1 VAAFRSIETRLPQ
14 FRVTSNGYSAVIDA
28 RGEVLAGARM
38 GERTLVVGELP
49 ALEPAR
55 TLMVA
60 WGDWVGRAGA
70 LFLLALALLAAGMAW
85 RSRRGAPAEVSAPR
99 AVLALPAEVALL
111 TPAVRWTAGVLRAF
125 ACGGLAWLAATVVA
139 GEGALASNT
148 LAQIRAFIALVLAPE
163 VAARGLLWA
172 SRATLSVQAGLLVAT
187 RGARRVELA
196 LQDVA
201 ALHAWRV
208 PSPAPGVSLL
218 LVSGAMWRC
227 SLAHVDALGLQAAL
241 AAHAA
246 QFHLGDRAGD
256 GVARATSV
264 SPVWAAR
271 HAQAVLAPRG
281 NRFLHHA
288 LTKFALLPLLLAIPA
303 FRLHQHIAFGGSF
316 GEAQMFGI
324 AAYAKGFALWWAAW
338 AIGVVLVA
346 AVLRAA
352 IEGATLAVVLWRP
365 ERLLEVRRGLE
376 RLALAALYLGIPAW
390 FALRFVGG

>member
-1 VAAFRSIETRLPQ
+1 
-14 FRVTSNGYSAVIDA
+14 VIDA

-70 LFLLALALLAAGMAW
+70 LFLLALALLAGAMAW
-85 RSRRGAPAEVSAPR
+85 RSRRGAPVEVSAPR

-111 TPAVRWTAGVLRAF
+111 TPSVRWTAGALRAF
-125 ACGGLAWLAATVVA
+125 AYGGLAWLAATVVA

-172 SRATLSVQAGLLVAT
+172 SRATLSVQGGLLVAT
-187 RGARRVELA
+187 RGTRRVELA
-196 LQDVA
+196 LRDVA

-208 PSPAPGVSLL
+208 PSPAPGVSLQL
-218 LVSGAMWRC
+218 ASGAMWHY

-241 AAHAA
+241 AA
-246 QFHLGDRAGD
+246 QSPRGDCAGD
-256 GVARATSV
+256 GGAHAPLL
-264 SPVWAAR
+264 SPAWAAR
-271 HAQAVLAPRG
+271 LAQACLAPRG
-281 NRFLHHA
+281 SRVLAHA
-288 LTKFALLPLLLAIPA
+288 LTKFALLPFLLAIPA

-338 AIGVVLVA
+338 VIGVVLVA

-365 ERLLEVRRGLE
+365 ARALEVRRGLE
-376 RLALAALYLGIPAW
+376 RLGLAALYLGVPAW